1 MSKLM
6 DKAARLAAMENLAK
20 HFLSQAYE
28 GGSTAEERKERHDA
42 MENEVSPC
50 GPFDEHDV
58 VWLFYLL
65 EERALTEI
73 TKFAALAQTTD
84 PDAMLKYGIPPELV
98 KNSKLLKKHHGREA
112 KSASAGAARAAKS
125 SAKDKEAFQAWVR
138 EAVEPNEHSRKIQIE
153 DVRGMT
159 GFKSSWGQNDATLK
173 RWLREAIP
181 GFEFKRGAKKK

>member
-1 MSKLM
+1 MRKLM

-28 GGSTAEERKERHDA
+28 GGSTVEERKERHDA
-42 MENEVSPC
+42 MENEVFPC
-50 GPFDEHDV
+50 GIFDEHDV

-98 KNSKLLKKHHGREA
+98 NNAKLLKRHHGIEA
-112 KSASAGAARAAKS
+112 KSASAGVARAAKS
-125 SAKDKEAFQAWVR
+125 SAKDKEAFQIWVR
-138 EAVEPNEHSRKIQIE
+138 EAVELNEHSRKIQIE
-153 DVRGMT
+153 DVRGMK